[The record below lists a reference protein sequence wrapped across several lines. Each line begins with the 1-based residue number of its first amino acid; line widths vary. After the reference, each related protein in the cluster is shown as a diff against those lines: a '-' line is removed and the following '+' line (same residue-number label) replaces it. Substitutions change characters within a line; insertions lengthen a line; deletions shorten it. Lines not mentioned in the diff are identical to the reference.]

1 MAAGMAR
8 LGSLSK
14 HAPGRRIT
22 FPSILPLFTP
32 PSQPRLE
39 PVQEGEQLASS
50 RTFKPVRPRRQSTTA
65 LSRQAIQTRQSMSRS
80 LDLGR
85 PTEEELKQGQLGMAP
100 ELAAWWG
107 EQGAAGAMGGDPLQG
122 WLRREQQARAVYK
135 SFLMGSQS
143 PLDPFEQWALED
155 KYAKLCNFYVHISMD
170 GFSQGAASDWRHTEG
185 LRGSITCAEEL
196 LQDLASQCH

>member
-50 RTFKPVRPRRQSTTA
+50 RTFKPVRPSETLWSTTTLCFAPFCLLAISVKFSGRA
-65 LSRQAIQTRQSMSRS
+65 LPIIAALLVSRVELTACHTGPVGNPLARFG
-80 LDLGR
+80 GR
-85 PTEEELKQGQLGMAP
+85 
-100 ELAAWWG
+100 
-107 EQGAAGAMGGDPLQG
+107 
-122 WLRREQQARAVYK
+122 R
-135 SFLMGSQS
+135 
-143 PLDPFEQWALED
+143 
-155 KYAKLCNFYVHISMD
+155 
-170 GFSQGAASDWRHTEG
+170 
-185 LRGSITCAEEL
+185 
-196 LQDLASQCH
+196 